1 MKKNDL
7 LASAKMTSKGQITV
21 PKTIR
26 TKLNLDEGDSV
37 IFYEDENKNIK
48 ILNKDNCKVIS
59 NDNSKQAIVGKGG
72 KNE

>member
-7 LASAKMTSKGQITV
+7 LVSAKMTSKGQITV

-26 TKLNLDEGDSV
+26 TKLNLYQGDSV

-48 ILNKDNCKVIS
+48 ILNKNNCKVVP
-59 NDNSKQAIVGKGG
+59 NDNSKQVIVGKVD

>member
-1 MKKNDL
+1 MRKNDL
-7 LASAKMTSKGQITV
+7 LASAKMTSKGQITI

-48 ILNKDNCKVIS
+48 ILNKDNCKVVP
-59 NDNSKQAIVGKGG
+59 NENSKQAILGKGG

>member
-59 NDNSKQAIVGKGG
+59 NDNNKQAIVGKGG

>member
-1 MKKNDL
+1 MKKNDF
-7 LASAKMTSKGQITV
+7 LASAKITSKGQITV

-37 IFYEDENKNIK
+37 VFYEDENKNIK
-48 ILNKDNCKVIS
+48 IINKDNCNVIPNNNTKQVVIS
-59 NDNSKQAIVGKGG
+59 KGG

>member
-26 TKLNLDEGDSV
+26 TKLNLDEGASV

-48 ILNKDNCKVIS
+48 ILNKDNCKVVT
-59 NDNSKQAIVGKGG
+59 NNKNKQAIVSKGG

>member
-26 TKLNLDEGDSV
+26 TKLNLDEGNSV
-37 IFYEDENKNIK
+37 IFYEDENQKN
-48 ILNKDNCKVIS
+48 
-59 NDNSKQAIVGKGG
+59 
-72 KNE
+72 

>member
-1 MKKNDL
+1 MKKNNL

-26 TKLNLDEGDSV
+26 TKLNLDEGASV

-48 ILNKDNCKVIS
+48 ILNKDNCKVVT
-59 NDNSKQAIVGKGG
+59 NNKNKQAIVSKGG

>member
-26 TKLNLDEGDSV
+26 TKLNLDGGDSV

-48 ILNKDNCKVIS
+48 ILNKDNCKVVP
-59 NDNSKQAIVGKGG
+59 NENSKQEILGKGG